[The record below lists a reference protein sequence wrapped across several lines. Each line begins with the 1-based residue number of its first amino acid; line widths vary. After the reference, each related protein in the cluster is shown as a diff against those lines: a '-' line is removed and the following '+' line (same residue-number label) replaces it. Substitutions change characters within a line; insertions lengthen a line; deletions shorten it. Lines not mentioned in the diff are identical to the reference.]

1 MHLFLLR
8 IISECLG
15 NKPIPSPLH
24 LLKLDSK
31 LSNVTPNSGRK
42 NNKNNI
48 TSYIFSILLIQE
60 KESSS
65 ISIPIVLLKFSS

>member
-31 LSNVTPNSGRK
+31 LSNVTPTLGGK
-42 NNKNNI
+42 TTKI
-48 TSYIFSILLIQE
+48 TLHLTYLAF
-60 KESSS
+60 
-65 ISIPIVLLKFSS
+65 F